1 MADRRSECL
10 SSLGSTVTS
19 APPAFHLHL
28 ASQDAVR
35 LVVRTAINAFTDTT
49 RKNCAMLIS
58 RAESNLYGCWLNVV
72 LFSLQRKK
80 ERNKEKDEKP
90 NGVSNLDPYASDDD
104 DNLHGDRNL

>member
-1 MADRRSECL
+1 
-10 SSLGSTVTS
+10 
-19 APPAFHLHL
+19 
-28 ASQDAVR
+28 
-35 LVVRTAINAFTDTT
+35 
-49 RKNCAMLIS
+49 MLIS

-104 DNLHGDRNL
+104 DNLRRIASSFESKYVSCFSVRNNWVKLLSLIHYFGNVVF